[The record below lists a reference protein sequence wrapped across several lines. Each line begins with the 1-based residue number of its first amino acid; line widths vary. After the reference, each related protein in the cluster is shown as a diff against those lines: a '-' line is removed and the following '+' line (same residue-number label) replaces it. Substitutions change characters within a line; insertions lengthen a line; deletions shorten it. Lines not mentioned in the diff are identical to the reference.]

1 MRVSSLKNTSGLAAA
16 LAAAFVLSSPPQPQ
30 AQTAP
35 SDIIQLD
42 FNGTW
47 TRKGD
52 VTATGEYD
60 GTSPSTFQAPPDGPS
75 TIVTSVPHYG
85 HCDYLP
91 PGIPNS
97 DPCPPGVTQSRESN
111 AWIADYTNP
120 ILLPWTRE
128 ALRKNVEGEMA
139 GISHT
144 SFQQHCKPS
153 GVPQVINLRYQVQF
167 LQAPDQLTIIYENN
181 QQVRRVY
188 MNQGH
193 PENLERS
200 WYGHS
205 VGHYEGD
212 TLVIDTIAQVDFT
225 EVDRFGT
232 LHTDKLHVVERYRLI
247 DDEFMEVIFTV
258 EDQGAY
264 TMPWRGVAS
273 YRRTNLTFP
282 EFICAENN
290 RATTED
296 QEFAVPHDLTPD
308 F

>member
-1 MRVSSLKNTSGLAAA
+1 MGRAGANGKGLAVGIA
-16 LAAAFVLSSPPQPQ
+16 LALFAAPGARSAEDELRPVP
-30 AQTAP
+30 
-35 SDIIQLD
+35 D
-42 FNGTW
+42 FSGTW

-75 TIVTSVPHYG
+75 AIITAVPHWG

-111 AWIADYTNP
+111 PWIADIDNP

-128 ALRKNVEGEMA
+128 ALRINRDAEAA
-139 GISHT
+139 GIPHL

-167 LQAPDQLTIIYENN
+167 LQEADQVTILYENN
-181 QQVRRVY
+181 QQIRRVY
-188 MNQGH
+188 MNQKH
-193 PENLERS
+193 PDDLQRS

-225 EVDRFGT
+225 ELDRFGT
-232 LHTDKLHVVERYRLI
+232 LHTDKLHVVERYHI
-247 DDEFMEVIFTV
+247 DEEGFLQVIFTV
-258 EDQGAY
+258 EDQGAF
-264 TMPWRGVAS
+264 TTPWRGVAQ
-273 YRRTNLTFP
+273 YRPTDQHFP

-290 RATTED
+290 RATHD
-296 QEFAVPHDLTPD
+296 GQEFDVPTDLTPD